1 LRDIFPSLQ
10 VTRFCSLQHPD
21 LPPRLLKELLV
32 APEASTFF
40 PHPSHLI
47 SPSSS
52 TLRVPTETMTSPT
65 KANGKA
71 KRTAK
76 NQLFFATSTSTGN
89 RLGLPQLRLGEELP
103 QTESEK
109 EWPEWS
115 QIAGITGARTRLMVD
130 DWDGQRS
137 KWTVRYV
144 SFSLIVRINADRV
157 DYYSLTRE

>member
-1 LRDIFPSLQ
+1 
-10 VTRFCSLQHPD
+10 
-21 LPPRLLKELLV
+21 
-32 APEASTFF
+32 
-40 PHPSHLI
+40 
-47 SPSSS
+47 
-52 TLRVPTETMTSPT
+52 MTSPT